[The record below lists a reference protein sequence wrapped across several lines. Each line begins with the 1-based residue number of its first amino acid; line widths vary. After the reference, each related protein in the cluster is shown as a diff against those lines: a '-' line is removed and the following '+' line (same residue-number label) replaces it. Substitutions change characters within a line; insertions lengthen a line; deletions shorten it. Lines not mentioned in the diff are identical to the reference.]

1 MLKKYETVVIPALK
15 TVTGRT
21 GKISK
26 DKFTEILNGLGLE
39 RTKYMDDY
47 IIGKMCNFSQSLEEL
62 IFSTLYE
69 KN

>member
-1 MLKKYETVVIPALK
+1 MLRKYETVVIPALK

-26 DKFTEILNGLGLE
+26 DKFIEILNGLGLE

-47 IIGKMCNFSQSLEEL
+47 IIGKMCNSSHSLDDL
-62 IFSTLYE
+62 IFSTLYQE
-69 KN
+69 